1 MSNRQRSSHPA
12 GDIMLENYLKVAW
25 RHLARHKGYMFINI
39 TGLALGMA
47 CALLIL
53 LYVQDELSYDQHHEQ
68 ADQIYRV
75 ALDVDVSG
83 EVFRTAR
90 TTPPMAAALRNDFPD
105 VLNAFRIRKAG
116 SVFLAHNEQRFY
128 EDRFYFADPSIF
140 NVLALPLLEG
150 NAATA
155 LDAPFSVVLTQEAAH
170 TFFGEDNP
178 MGQTLTFEQEHPLTV
193 TGILA
198 PVPGQSHFRPVFLA
212 SFSSLETLYEDRL
225 QNWGWT
231 GVHTY
236 LLLRD
241 PKAAQD
247 LEAKLPAFI
256 ERNLQEDWA
265 GTWHLGLQPITDI
278 HLYSHR
284 SGEIEANGNIRSSYF
299 LGLLGLFILLIACI
313 NFVNLTTARS
323 VDRVREIG
331 VRKVIG
337 AHRTQLV
344 RQFLGESILL
354 ALLALALSF
363 LLVNLSLPTF
373 NTLTEKTL
381 RLAYSGA
388 MLASF
393 LGLGLLVGLV
403 AGLYPALFLA
413 RLQPVASL
421 RSKKAGATSLRLRQ
435 GLVVTQFAIS
445 AFLIIGTLI
454 VSSQLDYLRNKDLGF
469 DEEQVV
475 VIPMQDAATQQRYQV
490 IKDALLQSPNIISV
504 AASSDVPGQGYD
516 QIVHRPEGFPADEG
530 LSVPILFVDPDFIQ
544 TLGIQI
550 TTGRPFS
557 NAQDEST
564 SLIVNEAAVHRFG
577 WDTALGKI
585 ISDAE
590 GNPLGTVVGVTDNFH
605 FESLQAAIEP
615 LLMRVQP
622 GWFEKITVRIRPD
635 DVSGTLAFLEQ
646 QWQSF
651 EPGYPFQYS
660 FLDENFQQLYQ
671 AEDRLHEVFG
681 YTSLLAIL
689 IACLGLFGLAAFTA
703 EQRIKEIG
711 IRKVLGASVSSL
723 VVLLSKDFL
732 KLVALA
738 LVIAAPIAYLAM
750 QRWLN
755 DFAYRVEIGVGTF
768 VLAGVLALLIAVLTV
783 SYQAIKAALADPVK
797 SLRYE

>member
-1 MSNRQRSSHPA
+1 
-12 GDIMLENYLKVAW
+12 MLENYLKVAW
-25 RHLARHKGYMFINI
+25 RHLVRHKAYMFINI
-39 TGLALGMA
+39 TGLAVGMA

-53 LYVQDELSYDQHHEQ
+53 LYVQDELSYDQYHEQ

-75 ALDVDVSG
+75 TLEVDVSG
-83 EVFRTAR
+83 EVFSTAR

-105 VLNAFRIRKAG
+105 VLNAFRIRKVG
-116 SVFLAHNEQRFY
+116 SVLLARNEHRFY
-128 EDRFYFADPSIF
+128 EERFYFADPSIF
-140 NVLALPLLEG
+140 DVLDVPLVEG

-155 LDAPFSVVLTQEAAH
+155 LDAPFSVVLTQEAARI
-170 TFFGEDNP
+170 FFGEDDP
-178 MGQTLTFEQEHPLTV
+178 IGQTLTFEREHPLTV

-198 PVPGQSHFRPVFLA
+198 PVSVQSHFQPALLA
-212 SFSSLETLYEDRL
+212 SFSSLETLYGDRL

-236 LLLRD
+236 LLLSN
-241 PKAAQD
+241 PKVAKD
-247 LEAKLPAFI
+247 LEAKLPVFI
-256 ERNLQEDWA
+256 ERNIQEDWA
-265 GTWHLGLQPITDI
+265 GTWHLGLQPITEI

-284 SGEIEANGNIRSSYF
+284 SGELEANGDIRSSYF
-299 LGLLGLFILLIACI
+299 LGLLGLFVLLIACI

-344 RQFLGESILL
+344 QQFIGESILL
-354 ALLALALSF
+354 TLLALGLSF
-363 LLVNLSLPTF
+363 LLVNLSLSTF
-373 NTLTEKTL
+373 NMLTGKTL
-381 RLAYSGA
+381 NLAYSRG
-388 MLASF
+388 MWASF

-421 RSKKAGATSLRLRQ
+421 RSKKAGAASLRLRQ

-469 DEEQVV
+469 EEEQVV
-475 VIPMQDAATQQRYQV
+475 VIPMQDATTQQRYQL
-490 IKDALLQSPNIISV
+490 IKDVLRQSPDIISV

-516 QIVHRPEGFPADEG
+516 QIVHRPEGFPANEG
-530 LSVPILFVDPDFIQ
+530 LSIPILFVDPDFIQ
-544 TLGIQI
+544 TLGIEMVA
-550 TTGRPFS
+550 GRSFS
-557 NAQDEST
+557 SAQDEST
-564 SLIVNEAAVHRFG
+564 SFIVNEAAVHRFG
-577 WDTALGKI
+577 WDIALGKT

-590 GNPLGTVVGVTDNFH
+590 GNPLGTVVGVANNFH
-605 FESLQAAIEP
+605 FESLQATIEP

-622 GWFEKITVRIRPD
+622 DWFEKVIVRTHPSN
-635 DVSGTLAFLEQ
+635 VPGTLDFLEQ

-660 FLDENFQQLYQ
+660 FLDEDFQQLYQ
-671 AEDRLHEVFG
+671 TEDRLHEVFS

-703 EQRIKEIG
+703 EQRTKEIG
-711 IRKVLGASVSSL
+711 IRKVLGASVPGIVL
-723 VVLLSKDFL
+723 LLSKDFL

-738 LVIAAPIAYLAM
+738 LVLAAPIGYLAM
-750 QRWLN
+750 SRWLN
-755 DFAYRVEIGVGTF
+755 DFAYRVDLGVGTF
-768 VLAGVLALLIAVLTV
+768 VLAGALALLIAVLTV
-783 SYQAIKAALADPVK
+783 SYQAIKAALSDPVK